1 MQDEQSMAHST
12 EPTAPLDAA
21 SIQALLTTTTLGR
34 TMQVVAQTAS
44 TNDDVKALVAQGA
57 PEGTV
62 ILAEEQVH
70 GRGRLGRSFAS
81 PSGVGIYL
89 SLLLRPRLDASRLP
103 QITLLVGVAAAEA
116 ITEVC
121 GLPAQLK
128 WPNDVEVHGKKV
140 AGILT
145 EAVLNPDQSFA
156 VVVGIGI
163 NVNTTLVDLPP
174 ELHQRV
180 TSLALEAGHP
190 FARPPLIAAIL
201 GHLERLYMTLQDDDM
216 ASILAQWL
224 HYGPIIGRRVRFTH
238 EDTRLEATVE
248 NLAEDG
254 ALLVRLDD
262 GSPHRVI
269 AGEVVLL

>member
-1 MQDEQSMAHST
+1 MHDEESMAPFT
-12 EPTAPLDAA
+12 EPTAPLDTA

-34 TMQVVAQTAS
+34 NMQIIAQTAS

-62 ILAEEQVH
+62 ILAEEQLH

-81 PSGVGIYL
+81 PRGVGIYL
-89 SLLLRPRLDASRLP
+89 SLLLRPRLDPSRLP
-103 QITLLVGVAAAEA
+103 QITLLLGVAAAEA

-145 EAVLNPDQSFA
+145 EAVLNHDQSFA

-163 NVNTTLVDLPP
+163 NVNTTLADLPSA
-174 ELHQRV
+174 LHQHV
-180 TSLALEAGHP
+180 TSLALEAGRP
-190 FARPPLIAAIL
+190 FARPPLIAAFL
-201 GHLERLYMTLQDDDM
+201 GHLERLCHTLQDDGV

-238 EDTRLEATVE
+238 EDIRLEATVE

-254 ALLVRLDD
+254 ALMVRLED

-269 AGEVVLL
+269 AGDVVFL

>member
-1 MQDEQSMAHST
+1 MAPSP
-12 EPTAPLDAA
+12 EPPTPLDTA

-34 TMQVVAQTAS
+34 TMQVVTQTAS
-44 TNDDVKALVAQGA
+44 TNDDVKALVVQGA

-62 ILAEEQVH
+62 VLAEEQLH

-81 PSGVGIYL
+81 PRGIGIYL
-89 SLLLRPRLDASRLP
+89 SLLLRPHLDVSRLP

-116 ITEVC
+116 ITELC
-121 GLPAQLK
+121 HLPAQLK

-163 NVNTTLVDLPP
+163 NVNTTLAELPS
-174 ELHQRV
+174 ELHQHV

-190 FARPPLIAAIL
+190 FARPPLIAAFL
-201 GHLERLYMTLQDDDM
+201 GHLERLYKTLQEDGM
-216 ASILAQWL
+216 ASILTQWL
-224 HYGPIIGRRVRFTH
+224 HYGPIIGRRIRFTH
-238 EDTRLEATVE
+238 EDIRLEATVE